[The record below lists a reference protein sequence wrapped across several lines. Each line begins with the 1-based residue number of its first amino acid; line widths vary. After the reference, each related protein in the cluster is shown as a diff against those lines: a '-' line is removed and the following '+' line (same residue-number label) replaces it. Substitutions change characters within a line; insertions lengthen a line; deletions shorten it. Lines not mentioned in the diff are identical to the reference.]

1 MIVDYQS
8 VKYTRE
14 STRVV
19 TYDTGIQDWDNLD
32 ELYRGQSLRNK
43 VVCKTDATIFLR
55 ELFSEDVIKKYRT
68 VLMMI
73 AKGQVTEP
81 NQFSA
86 VIKDFIKMDSVFA
99 NKINYLFHGCPED
112 RSFGSYIIENIAG
125 IITDTEARYRT
136 FFRGNPEVVIC
147 ISNGWLYFSFEDS
160 LSGPFLPDKIECEV
174 LSYAKNW
181 KGQYR
186 FWTE

>member
-1 MIVDYQS
+1 MIIDYQS
-8 VKYTRE
+8 IKYTRE
-14 STRVV
+14 STRVT
-19 TYDTGIQDWDNLD
+19 TYDTGLTDWDNLD
-32 ELYRGQSLRNK
+32 QFYRGQSLRNK
-43 VVCKTDATIFLR
+43 VVCKTDATIFLK
-55 ELFSEDVIKKYRT
+55 ELFSEDIIKKYRP

-73 AKGQVTEP
+73 AKGQLVDA

-86 VIKDFIKMDSVFA
+86 VIKDFIKMDPVFA

-147 ISNGWLYFSFEDS
+147 VSDGWLYFSFEDS

>member
-1 MIVDYQS
+1 MFNDFLS

-14 STRVV
+14 QAKVI
-19 TYDTGIQDWDNLD
+19 TYDTGIQDWENLD
-32 ELYRGQSLRNK
+32 QYYQGQSLRNK
-43 VVCKTDATIFLR
+43 VVCKTDITVFLN
-55 ELFSEDVIKKYRT
+55 ELFSEETIKKYRP

-73 AKGQVTEP
+73 AKGLLTDPQ
-81 NQFSA
+81 QFSA
-86 VIKDFIKMDSVFA
+86 VIKDFIKMDEVFA
-99 NKINYLFHGCPED
+99 DKINYLFHGCPED
-112 RSFGSYIIENIAG
+112 ISFGSYIIENIAG
-125 IITDTEARYRT
+125 ILKDTESRYRT

-147 ISNGWLYFSFEDS
+147 TSDGWLYFSFEDS

-186 FWTE
+186 YWTN